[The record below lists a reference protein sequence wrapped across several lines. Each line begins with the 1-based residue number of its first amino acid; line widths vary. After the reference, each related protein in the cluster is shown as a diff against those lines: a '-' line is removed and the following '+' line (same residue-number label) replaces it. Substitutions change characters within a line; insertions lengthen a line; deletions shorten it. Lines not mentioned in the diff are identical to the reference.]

1 MSENDPRHADEADAV
16 QTLDA
21 VLGVGGV
28 QDLLPVRVHRERQQ
42 DPPQPAWRTNREREM
57 IYLTRHSTHFIYGYM
72 EGRKEMFYLTTH
84 STHFIL
90 RLYGVR
96 HMVKD
101 HSDSEKG
108 NPLPPHRLL
117 LSINSKGSL
126 ICIIPETR

>member
-1 MSENDPRHADEADAV
+1 
-16 QTLDA
+16 
-21 VLGVGGV
+21 
-28 QDLLPVRVHRERQQ
+28 
-42 DPPQPAWRTNREREM
+42 
-57 IYLTRHSTHFIYGYM
+57 
-72 EGRKEMFYLTTH
+72 MFYLMTH

-117 LSINSKGSL
+117 LSINSMATYKCRYYDIYPMYSVAL
-126 ICIIPETR
+126 IV